1 MATFLIRVLK
11 GDCPDAHL
19 QRFFSSIEAVAAG
32 FEFYNVLAD
41 SETSTDLELR
51 WTEERT
57 INNVIAREG
66 VTSLQINLEKTGYIS
81 VRDSGRKWYVSS
93 LGRRSVYLS
102 ARGLASF
109 DLAPVRLDLGRI
121 LATAQF
127 KGMMLECVR
136 ISDLAV
142 DTIPSLR
149 AEIASCTPGT
159 LFSLVDGTDARITS
173 FAISPAAETHLTFS
187 TSGTLKVRI
196 PGSTWDEAIKE
207 VEAFA
212 AHLFPES

>member
-11 GDCPDAHL
+11 GDCPVTHF
-19 QRFFSSIEAVAAG
+19 QSFFSSIEAFAEG
-32 FEFYNVLAD
+32 FESVNVLAD
-41 SETSTDLELR
+41 SETSSDLELR

-57 INNVIAREG
+57 INNVVAREG
-66 VTSLQINLEKTGYIS
+66 VTSLQISLEKTGYIS
-81 VRDSGRKWYVSS
+81 VRDSGRKWYVSN
-93 LGRRSVYLS
+93 LGRRAVSLS

-109 DLAPVRLDLGRI
+109 DLSPVRLDLSRI

-136 ISDLAV
+136 ISDLSV
-142 DTIPSLR
+142 DRIPSLK
-149 AEIASCTPGT
+149 AEIASCTPGA
-159 LFSLVDGTDARITS
+159 LFTLVDGTDARIIS

-207 VEAFA
+207 VEAFTT
-212 AHLFPES
+212 HLFLEH